1 MSSCL
6 NTPPSQSFS
15 YTAGPKAKL
24 YFQLDVARAAPD
36 AHARILDVLNKT
48 SQVYV
53 RGAAAEQLAKRLLK
67 HPTHSAQRILTG
79 A

>member
-6 NTPPSQSFS
+6 SNPPSQSFS
-15 YTAGPKAKL
+15 YTAGPKAKF
-24 YFQLDVARAAPD
+24 YFQLDEARRAPD
-36 AHARILDVLNKT
+36 AHSRILDVLNKT

-53 RGAAAEQLAKRLLK
+53 RGAAADQLAKRLLK
-67 HPTHSAQRILTG
+67 HPTQSAQRILTG